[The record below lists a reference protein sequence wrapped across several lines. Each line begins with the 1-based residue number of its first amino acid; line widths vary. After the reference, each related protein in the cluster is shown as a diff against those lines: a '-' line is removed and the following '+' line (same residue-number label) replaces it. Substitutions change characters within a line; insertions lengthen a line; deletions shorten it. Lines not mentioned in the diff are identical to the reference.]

1 MLQFSPQSL
10 CLGSPVPALPAGST
24 VLVFLMGMTSSSGTN
39 SCASHLLKLSL
50 HNEDQMGCVTHSRPR
65 LLEKPDQWPS
75 LWAPRALW
83 PSDLLCSVAG
93 SDMEAAQL
101 LVVVILVVKV
111 LQCLQL
117 LMLTE
122 LGTAG
127 GQSAR
132 PTRGLLRLHPTLPL
146 HTPVGTNLRP

>member
-1 MLQFSPQSL
+1 
-10 CLGSPVPALPAGST
+10 
-24 VLVFLMGMTSSSGTN
+24 
-39 SCASHLLKLSL
+39 
-50 HNEDQMGCVTHSRPR
+50 MGCVTHARPR
-65 LLEKPDQWPS
+65 LLEKKPDQWPS
-75 LWAPRALW
+75 LWATPALW

-93 SDMEAAQL
+93 SDVEAAQL

-111 LQCLQL
+111 LQRLQL

-127 GQSAR
+127 GQSAK
-132 PTRGLLRLHPTLPL
+132 PTQGLCRLQPTLPL

>member
-93 SDMEAAQL
+93 SDVEAAQL

-117 LMLTE
+117 LMPTE

>member
-75 LWAPRALW
+75 LWAPPALW

-93 SDMEAAQL
+93 SDVEAAQL

>member
-1 MLQFSPQSL
+1 
-10 CLGSPVPALPAGST
+10 
-24 VLVFLMGMTSSSGTN
+24 
-39 SCASHLLKLSL
+39 
-50 HNEDQMGCVTHSRPR
+50 MGCVTHSRPR
-65 LLEKPDQWPS
+65 LLEKKPDQWPS
-75 LWAPRALW
+75 LWATPALW

-93 SDMEAAQL
+93 SDVEAAQL

-111 LQCLQL
+111 LQRLQL

-127 GQSAR
+127 GQSAK
-132 PTRGLLRLHPTLPL
+132 PTQGLCRLHSTLPL